1 MSSEGRMFKDL
12 HPRHDSEFSERD
24 WETGWVHPEIRA
36 YAWKMDGTLR
46 RKHAVPRGAAALGA
60 ERAVAA
66 FGTVGT
72 GRRPELTTICGYRV
86 QATGGLDFS
95 WQRIAYFNAERCEQ
109 CLELI
114 GAPEYGPVKRRKRG
128 ARPINVEFNRPT
140 DPDVIA
146 RHPIHHDQDR
156 RFA

>member
-1 MSSEGRMFKDL
+1 MAGSAGRSWKDL

-36 YAWKMDGTLR
+36 YAWKYGLDHQ
-46 RKHAVPRGAAALGA
+46 KHALNPYS
-60 ERAVAA
+60 EYN
-66 FGTVGT
+66 
-72 GRRPELTTICGYRV
+72 ETIC
-86 QATGGLDFS
+86 ATAWTDAQNSREG
-95 WQRIAYFNAERCEQ
+95 RIAYFNAERCKH
-109 CLELI
+109 CLEMI
-114 GAPEYGPVKRRKRG
+114 DAPEYGPVRRRKRG

-146 RHPIHHDQDR
+146 RHPIYHDQER